1 MTAAGAVPSLAAV
14 EQALLARWPENRIA
28 PSLERMTAL
37 MTALGSPQRAVPVI
51 HVAGTNGKTTTARII
66 DDLLRAAGLRVGRY
80 TSPHLRT
87 MRERIVVDGAPLDAA
102 RFVAAH
108 QRVAPAVAEVDA
120 RSPVPLS
127 FFEIVTAMA
136 YVTFADTPVDV
147 AVVEVGLGGRW
158 DATNVAAGEVAVI
171 TPIGLDHTEL
181 LGPDEV
187 SIAGE
192 KAGIIKPGA
201 VVVLAGQ
208 TAPVETVLTGRA
220 RDLAATVVRVGRDA
234 QVVSRTPQ
242 PEGQLL
248 ELRGVSPAYR
258 DLVVTLPL
266 LGRHQAENALTA
278 LTAVETFLAPRGALP
293 SAEVI
298 QRTFAQVSSPGRLET
313 VGRNPRV
320 LVDASHNP
328 AGMAVTAAALR
339 EAFPGSR
346 VIAVVAALAGK
357 DVAGMLRELT
367 DVVAEVLV
375 TGNGSAR
382 SLPPG
387 ELADLAV
394 DALGA
399 DRVSVFPDLAA
410 ALDAARYRAAEQPGR
425 TAVLVTGSVVTAG
438 EALALLT

>member
-1 MTAAGAVPSLAAV
+1 MTGATAVPSLAAV
-14 EQALLARWPENRIA
+14 EQALLARWPESRIA

-80 TSPHLRT
+80 TSPHLQT
-87 MRERIVVDGAPLDAA
+87 VRERIVVDGEPLDAA

-108 QRVAPAVAEVDA
+108 QRVVPAVAEVDA

-158 DATNVAAGEVAVI
+158 DATNVADGEVAVI

-208 TAPVETVLTGRA
+208 TPPVEAVLAGRA
-220 RDLAATVVRVGRDA
+220 RELDAAVVRVGRDV

-258 DLVVTLPL
+258 DLVVPLPL

-278 LTAVETFLAPRGALP
+278 LAAAEAFLAPRGDLP
-293 SAEVI
+293 SAEVVR
-298 QRTFAQVSSPGRLET
+298 RTLARVSSPGRLET
-313 VGRNPRV
+313 VRTDPRV

-328 AGMAVTAAALR
+328 AGMAVTAAAVR
-339 EAFPGSR
+339 EAFPGTR

-357 DVAGMLRELT
+357 DVTGMLGELS
-367 DVVAEVLV
+367 DVVTEVLV
-375 TGNGSAR
+375 TRNGSPR

-387 ELADLAV
+387 ELADLAA

-399 DRVSVFPDLAA
+399 DRISVHPDLPAAVDA
-410 ALDAARYRAAEQPGR
+410 ALQRAAERPGS

>member
-1 MTAAGAVPSLAAV
+1 MTGATAVPSLAAV
-14 EQALLARWPENRIA
+14 EQALLARWPESRIA

-80 TSPHLRT
+80 TSPHLQT
-87 MRERIVVDGAPLDAA
+87 VRERIVVDGEPLDAA

-108 QRVAPAVAEVDA
+108 QRVVPAVAEVDA

-158 DATNVAAGEVAVI
+158 DATNVADGEVAVI

-208 TAPVETVLTGRA
+208 TPPVEAVLAGRA
-220 RDLAATVVRVGRDA
+220 RELDAAVVRVGRDV

-248 ELRGVSPAYR
+248 ELRGGSPAYR
-258 DLVVTLPL
+258 DLVVPLPL

-278 LTAVETFLAPRGALP
+278 LAAAEAFLAPRGDLP
-293 SAEVI
+293 SAEVVR
-298 QRTFAQVSSPGRLET
+298 RTLARVSSPGRLET
-313 VGRNPRV
+313 VRTDPRV

-328 AGMAVTAAALR
+328 AGMAVTAAAVR
-339 EAFPGSR
+339 EAFPGTR

-357 DVAGMLRELT
+357 DVTGMLGELS
-367 DVVAEVLV
+367 DVVTEVLV
-375 TGNGSAR
+375 TRNGSPR

-387 ELADLAV
+387 ELADLAA

-399 DRVSVFPDLAA
+399 DRISVHPDLPAAVDA
-410 ALDAARYRAAEQPGR
+410 ALQRAAERPGS